1 MTSDRFTTFRSHFPG
16 VNDGVFMSVAQRGLM
31 PVQVQDAIAQHVAK
45 RTGVGWSKEESF
57 KLVEQTRIAFAEL
70 VNAHPN
76 DIAFTKNVSDGLNAI
91 AGSIRWAPGDNV
103 ILCPELEHPANVYPW
118 YNVARR
124 HGIELRR
131 VPANKGHVDINGF
144 IEAIDNRTRLA
155 SVSTVTFSP
164 GFVTDVPALSLV
176 CRERGVRLI
185 VDAAQSVGILHTDV
199 EKLGVDAL
207 TVATQKGLISCY
219 GMGFLYCRSSFAE
232 ELKPAS
238 LARFSVD
245 LDEEKHETALIGEDF
260 TYAPAARRFDGGN
273 YNYIGVAAVKAALDL
288 LQELGTPA
296 IEKHVRSLSD
306 RMARGFLDAGLPLC
320 GGRSGPHLG
329 NILALGKSG
338 GGRHYTAE
346 DPAMNKLHK
355 ILTEEGVHLAIR
367 KGVLR
372 FSLHAYNN
380 EEEVDQVVEIVG
392 RDQ

>member
-1 MTSDRFTTFRSHFPG
+1 MLWHG
-16 VNDGVFMSVAQRGLM
+16 VSLLPIQLRG
-31 PVQVQDAIAQHVAK
+31 
-45 RTGVGWSKEESF
+45 RT
-57 KLVEQTRIAFAEL
+57 LT
-70 VNAHPN
+70 
-76 DIAFTKNVSDGLNAI
+76 
-91 AGSIRWAPGDNV
+91 
-103 ILCPELEHPANVYPW
+103 C
-118 YNVARR
+118 
-124 HGIELRR
+124 
-131 VPANKGHVDINGF
+131 
-144 IEAIDNRTRLA
+144 
-155 SVSTVTFSP
+155 
-164 GFVTDVPALSLV
+164 LS
-176 CRERGVRLI
+176 R
-185 VDAAQSVGILHTDV
+185 
-199 EKLGVDAL
+199 
-207 TVATQKGLISCY
+207 
-219 GMGFLYCRSSFAE
+219 
-232 ELKPAS
+232 P
-238 LARFSVD
+238 FSVD

-372 FSLHAYNN
+372 FSLNAYNN